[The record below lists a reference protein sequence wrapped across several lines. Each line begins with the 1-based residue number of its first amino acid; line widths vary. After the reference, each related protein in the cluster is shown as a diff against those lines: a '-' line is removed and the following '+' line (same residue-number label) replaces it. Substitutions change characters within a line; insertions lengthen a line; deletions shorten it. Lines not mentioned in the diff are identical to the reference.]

1 VPTTKNAPPEESSD
15 PGARTKVHDD
25 EKRLSHEGS
34 NSDARTTKRTHT
46 KPQFLLPMS
55 REEFPFDNTQIPETP
70 QLYIRRDEDRMMQ
83 GKTWRRLGI
92 ALWILGFIIL
102 VANGVAVIGHYLVG

>member
-1 VPTTKNAPPEESSD
+1 
-15 PGARTKVHDD
+15 
-25 EKRLSHEGS
+25 
-34 NSDARTTKRTHT
+34 
-46 KPQFLLPMS
+46 MS

-102 VANGVAVIGHYLVG
+102 VANGVAVIGNYLAGWSISSLPSVAIGVVFLVIGWTTANKKRQI